1 MRDVDRLAIAHR
13 AAWTTMIRAQ
23 PMPLGRL
30 RKQEGKAMAGTRLGA
45 PLIVR
50 VDLAHHLR
58 VEKSASAWAV
68 IIDQAQEANVAIA
81 HDDALAHRIER
92 RLLLRGDRAQL
103 VNVGA
108 AESITVT
115 GESRARSSLHRRE

>member
-1 MRDVDRLAIAHR
+1 
-13 AAWTTMIRAQ
+13 MIGAQ

-30 RKQEGKAMAGTRLGA
+30 RKQEGKAMAGTRLGT
-45 PLIVR
+45 PFIVR
-50 VDLAHHLR
+50 VDLAHHLV
-58 VEKSASAWAV
+58 VEKGAAPRAV
-68 IIDQAQEANVAIA
+68 IIDQAQEANVALA
-81 HDDALAHRIER
+81 HHDALAYGIER
-92 RLLLRGDRAQL
+92 GLLLRRDRAEL